1 MSFGIYKQGQGY
13 WVRTMTA
20 VFVGVLFLVGASWAW
35 KQAENITLPIK
46 GYVLTLNVTG
56 DQQPAPQSTVIIERL
71 GSQDIA
77 RPIARAQVESITV
90 SSSGR
95 GVLTI
100 HQINFEAGEVAIPSD
115 ARVRADQVSLNF
127 AGQVVGRQSIDL
139 FPRLYVQATIAGVII
154 LIGTVCLYW
163 LVGIKPGTVDFLV
176 ATDGEMKKVN
186 WSTRK
191 EIIGSTQ
198 VVIVAAVLIAAVLFV
213 IDLAFSNLFKL
224 IGVLEG

>member
-20 VFVGVLFLVGASWAW
+20 VFAGVLFLVGASWAW
-35 KQAENITLPIK
+35 KQAENITLPVK

-56 DQQPAPQSTVIIERL
+56 DQQPAPQSGVIIERV
-71 GSQDIA
+71 DA
-77 RPIARAQVESITV
+77 RDAVRPVATAQVESLTV
-90 SSSGR
+90 SGTGR
-95 GVLTI
+95 GVLA
-100 HQINFEAGEVAIPSD
+100 INHIEFAKGELGIPQD
-115 ARVRADQVSLNF
+115 ARVRTEGDSLNF
-127 AGQVVGRQSIDL
+127 SGQVVGREQIDL

-154 LIGTVCLYW
+154 LVGTACLYW
-163 LVGIKPGTVDFLV
+163 LVGTKPGTVDFLV

-198 VVIVAAVLIAAVLFV
+198 VVIVASVLIAGILFV
-213 IDLAFSNLFKL
+213 IDLAFSNFFKL

>member
-35 KQAENITLPIK
+35 KQTENLTLPIK

-56 DQQPAPQSTVIIERL
+56 DQQPDPQSTVLIERI
-71 GSQDIA
+71 GSRDVVE
-77 RPIARAQVESITV
+77 PIASAQVESV
-90 SSSGR
+90 SVSGTGR
-95 GVLTI
+95 GVLAI
-100 HQINFEAGEVAIPSD
+100 NQIEFAQGHFAIPSD
-115 ARVRADQVSLNF
+115 ARVRADSSTINF
-127 AGQVVGRQSIDL
+127 AGQVVGRESIEL
-139 FPRLYVQATIAGVII
+139 FPRLYVQAAIAGVII
-154 LIGTVCLYW
+154 LIGTVCLYY
-163 LVGIKPGTVDFLV
+163 LVGIKPRTVDFLV

-198 VVIVAAVLIAAVLFV
+198 VVIVAAVLIAGILFI

>member
-20 VFVGVLFLVGASWAW
+20 VFAGVLFLVGASWAW
-35 KQAENITLPIK
+35 KQAENLTLPIK

-56 DQQPAPQSTVIIERL
+56 DQQPAPGSTVQIERI
-71 GSQDIA
+71 GSRDVVEPVASA
-77 RPIARAQVESITV
+77 RVESLAV
-90 SSSGR
+90 SGTGR

-100 HQINFEAGEVAIPSD
+100 GQIEFAKGHAAIPSD
-115 ARVRADQVSLNF
+115 ARIRADDSTLNF
-127 AGQVVGRQSIDL
+127 SGQVVGRESIEL
-139 FPRLYVQATIAGVII
+139 FPRLYVQASIAGVII
-154 LIGTVCLYW
+154 LFGTICLYW
-163 LVGIKPGTVDFLV
+163 LVGIRPGTVDFLV

-198 VVIVAAVLIAAVLFV
+198 VVIVAAVLIAGILFI

>member
-20 VFVGVLFLVGASWAW
+20 VFVGILFLVGASWAW
-35 KQAENITLPIK
+35 TQAENITLPIK

-56 DQQPAPQSTVIIERL
+56 DQQPAPQSTVIIERI
-71 GSQDIA
+71 GAQDAIEPVATA
-77 RPIARAQVESITV
+77 RVESLTV
-90 SSSGR
+90 STSGR
-95 GVLTI
+95 GILNLDQVDFAEG
-100 HQINFEAGEVAIPSD
+100 HQGIPSD
-115 ARVRADQVSLNF
+115 ARVRAQTDSLNF
-127 AGQVVGRQSIDL
+127 SGQVVGRQEIEL
-139 FPRLYVQATIAGVII
+139 FPRLYVQATIAGIII
-154 LIGTVCLYW
+154 LAGTICLYW
-163 LVGIKPGTVDFLV
+163 LVGVKPGTVDFLV

-198 VVIVAAVLIAAVLFV
+198 VVIVAAVLIAGILFV
-213 IDLAFSNLFKL
+213 IDLAFSNFFKL